1 MYAFNYE
8 RPANLAAAQA
18 LLAAGGN
25 ALAGGQTMI
34 AAMKQR
40 LQQPETVVD
49 LGAISTLAGIRKEG
63 NNLVI
68 GAMTRHQDV
77 ADNAEVRQHIPA
89 LAALA
94 DGIGD
99 KQIRTMGTL
108 GGSVANNDP
117 AACYPSA
124 VLALGAT
131 VHTDDNNKIYRYN
144 GTAWVASFTPFI
156 KTDGSG
162 RVEGLQKADGTDGY
176 WVMVANAFQIWNG
189 TSSEAPFEVVG
200 GFTYIK
206 SAIIQNAAIG
216 TAHIQDAAVQTLK
229 IAGNAVTIPLSDTR
243 SGSTITGSGSYVE
256 VCSVD
261 ILCPVDMPLLCF
273 MSSQQGYT
281 GSASWGCE
289 IKVDGSLVTNRGG
302 LSPNDAPMAQKT
314 VWVTAGWHT
323 VTGHWYGQNSS
334 ISTNENELAVFG
346 AAR

>member
-49 LGAISTLAGIRKEG
+49 LGGISSLAGIRKEG

-131 VHTDDNNKIYRYN
+131 VHTDKRTISADDFFQGLYTTALDAGELITAISFPIPQKAAYAKFRQPASRFALVGVFVAHTAAGARVAITGAGN
-144 GTAWVASFTPFI
+144 GVFRHAGLEAALSASFTPEAAAKVAI
-156 KTDGSG
+156 DASELNTD
-162 RVEGLQKADGTDGY
+162 LHA
-176 WVMVANAFQIWNG
+176 
-189 TSSEAPFEVVG
+189 
-200 GFTYIK
+200 
-206 SAIIQNAAIG
+206 SAAYR
-216 TAHIQDAAVQTLK
+216 AHLISVQTQR
-229 IAGNAVTIPLSDTR
+229 AVKQAN
-243 SGSTITGSGSYVE
+243 G
-256 VCSVD
+256 
-261 ILCPVDMPLLCF
+261 
-273 MSSQQGYT
+273 
-281 GSASWGCE
+281 
-289 IKVDGSLVTNRGG
+289 
-302 LSPNDAPMAQKT
+302 
-314 VWVTAGWHT
+314 
-323 VTGHWYGQNSS
+323 
-334 ISTNENELAVFG
+334 
-346 AAR
+346 

>member
-131 VHTDDNNKIYRYN
+131 VHTDKRTIAADDFFQGLYATALDAGELITAISFPIPHKAAYAKFRQPASRFALVGVFVAQTAAGARVAVTGAGN
-144 GTAWVASFTPFI
+144 GVFRHAGLEAALNGNFTPEAVTQVAI
-156 KTDGSG
+156 DAS
-162 RVEGLQKADGTDGY
+162 ELNADLH
-176 WVMVANAFQIWNG
+176 A
-189 TSSEAPFEVVG
+189 
-200 GFTYIK
+200 
-206 SAIIQNAAIG
+206 SAAYR
-216 TAHIQDAAVQTLK
+216 AHLITVQTQR
-229 IAGNAVTIPLSDTR
+229 AVKQAN
-243 SGSTITGSGSYVE
+243 G
-256 VCSVD
+256 
-261 ILCPVDMPLLCF
+261 
-273 MSSQQGYT
+273 
-281 GSASWGCE
+281 
-289 IKVDGSLVTNRGG
+289 
-302 LSPNDAPMAQKT
+302 
-314 VWVTAGWHT
+314 
-323 VTGHWYGQNSS
+323 
-334 ISTNENELAVFG
+334 
-346 AAR
+346 

>member
-77 ADNAEVRQHIPA
+77 ADNADVRQHIPA

-131 VHTDDNNKIYRYN
+131 VHTDKRTIAADDFFHGMYATALDAGELITAISFPIPHKAAYAKFRQPASRFALVGVFVAQTAAGARVAITGAGN
-144 GTAWVASFTPFI
+144 GVFRHAGLEAALNASFTPEAVTKVAI
-156 KTDGSG
+156 DAS
-162 RVEGLQKADGTDGY
+162 ELNADLH
-176 WVMVANAFQIWNG
+176 A
-189 TSSEAPFEVVG
+189 
-200 GFTYIK
+200 
-206 SAIIQNAAIG
+206 SAAYR
-216 TAHIQDAAVQTLK
+216 AHLITVQTQR
-229 IAGNAVTIPLSDTR
+229 AVKQAN
-243 SGSTITGSGSYVE
+243 G
-256 VCSVD
+256 
-261 ILCPVDMPLLCF
+261 
-273 MSSQQGYT
+273 
-281 GSASWGCE
+281 
-289 IKVDGSLVTNRGG
+289 
-302 LSPNDAPMAQKT
+302 
-314 VWVTAGWHT
+314 
-323 VTGHWYGQNSS
+323 
-334 ISTNENELAVFG
+334 
-346 AAR
+346 